1 MIRLRICRTAFAS
14 MILFILISCANQKL
28 PKYSSTSSKTMT
40 AHYRAF
46 ASENSQPPSGYGLY
60 SYVVAKNSSDQSV
73 ERLATVIRSIISE
86 FGIPQAREDLSGYL
100 KINANVFVLTVK
112 DVLATKREINALSD
126 QPTESEL
133 ASLVRQNY
141 TFPYFSSIDSDIC
154 AGTYNGSILPC
165 AGQGP
170 FIMSFD
176 KPYIPGSKPVYILDL
191 GIAERT
197 KDIPKL
203 LESYINERS
212 GAGYFDSSEFTGKV
226 ISTIY
231 NIRQS
236 GCITLKAAHEFI
248 KLVGPNFET
257 FSLSSSSPSSA
268 TTTNSANGISNDL
281 GCDTSQT

>member
-1 MIRLRICRTAFAS
+1 MTILRICRTTFAS
-14 MILFILISCANQKL
+14 IVLFILTSCANQKL
-28 PKYSSTSSKTMT
+28 PEYSSTSYKAMT

-73 ERLATVIRSIISE
+73 ERLATVILSIFSE
-86 FGIPQAREDLSGYL
+86 FGIPEARENLSDDL
-100 KINANVFVLTVK
+100 KINANVFVLTVT
-112 DVLATKREINALSD
+112 DVLAAKRKMNALSN

-133 ASLVRQNY
+133 ASLVRQYY

-154 AGTYNGSILPC
+154 AGTFNGPILPC

-191 GIAERT
+191 GIAKRT

-236 GCITLKAAHEFI
+236 GCITLEAAHIFI

-257 FSLSSSSPSSA
+257 FGLSSSSPSS
-268 TTTNSANGISNDL
+268 TTTNGISNDL